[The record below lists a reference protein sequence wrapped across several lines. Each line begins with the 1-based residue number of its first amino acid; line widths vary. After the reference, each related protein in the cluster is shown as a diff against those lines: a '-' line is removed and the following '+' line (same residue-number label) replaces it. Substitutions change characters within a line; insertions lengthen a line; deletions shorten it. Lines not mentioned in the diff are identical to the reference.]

1 MYNDFFLVQMIF
13 FIEKDVYNEIVHLGI
28 AKTLVTVTS
37 TKLTLK
43 WVGPNLKKKLNWR
56 TVVLG
61 FLNCCI

>member
-56 TVVLG
+56 TLVLG
-61 FLNCCI
+61 FLNGCI